1 MDRRLTILL
10 FIGFIVLYSLLV
22 SCKGN
27 SNKKEAQQEKPKQEK
42 PVLSKPSS
50 TYQDTLIIDKVTAV
64 FYHPDSLQLKKIK
77 ELEDS
82 MVYEGTMHEYFY
94 QMRNARMV
102 INKGWPNVKI
112 VEANNVR
119 YLIFRKKTNK
129 TITID
134 LDTKGDPHGLFLFDQ
149 KHDPEQVDMM
159 NIDNELPR
167 YFYQK

>member
-82 MVYEGTMHEYFY
+82 MVYEGTMHEYF
-94 QMRNARMV
+94 
-102 INKGWPNVKI
+102 
-112 VEANNVR
+112 
-119 YLIFRKKTNK
+119 
-129 TITID
+129 
-134 LDTKGDPHGLFLFDQ
+134 
-149 KHDPEQVDMM
+149 
-159 NIDNELPR
+159 
-167 YFYQK
+167 

>member
-1 MDRRLTILL
+1 
-10 FIGFIVLYSLLV
+10 
-22 SCKGN
+22 
-27 SNKKEAQQEKPKQEK
+27 
-42 PVLSKPSS
+42 
-50 TYQDTLIIDKVTAV
+50 
-64 FYHPDSLQLKKIK
+64 
-77 ELEDS
+77 